1 MFRRSCVVA
10 LALLIP
16 SMAQAGPLQE
26 AINRIAKQETAQPA
40 PRGWSKT
47 RWSGLALV
55 GAGAALITVGLVEDK
70 QGGPDTDQIQEQST
84 TDMDRG
90 SRGDKTW
97 LWTGIGAAA
106 LGGTLFVLGGGK
118 GPRAT
123 VSAGKVAVLQ
133 TLRF

>member
-1 MFRRSCVVA
+1 MFGRSCVVS

-16 SMAQAGPLQE
+16 SIAQAGPLQE
-26 AINRIAKQETAQPA
+26 ASNRIAQQEAAQPA

-47 RWSGLALV
+47 RWSGLALA
-55 GAGAALITVGLVEDK
+55 GAGAALITIGLVEDK
-70 QGGPDTDQIQEQST
+70 QSGPDTDQIQEQST
-84 TDMDRG
+84 TDIDRE
-90 SRGDKTW
+90 SRSDKTW

-133 TLRF
+133 TLGF